1 MAYFNRVR
9 QEYWTKLLF
18 KMGGT
23 GQTIACEHPLHIH
36 AHTIK
41 GGLSIAA
48 TNVIYDTAERLVIKL
63 PSADITGKTFQVL
76 DNASWVAIQP
86 KVSVTEGVAT
96 LVFDLQIPTLETA
109 YITMR
114 A

>member
-1 MAYFNRVR
+1 MANFNRVR

-18 KMGGT
+18 KIGGT
-23 GQTIACEHPLHIH
+23 DQTIACDHPLHVH
-36 AHTIK
+36 AHAIK
-41 GGLSIAA
+41 DGLSIAA
-48 TNVIYDTAERLVIKL
+48 TNVIYDTAERLVIML
-63 PSADITGKTFQVL
+63 PSADIAGKTFQVL

-86 KVSVTEGVAT
+86 EVSITENVAT
-96 LVFDLQIPTLETA
+96 LIFDLQIPTLETA